1 MKSVVISGSTGSIGV
16 QAIEVCKK
24 CGFKVVAL
32 SAHKNYKLLA
42 EQARLMQVQSVCI
55 SDERFYSDLK
65 ALLSDTDIK
74 VLAGEQALCEMIS
87 STKADVLLNAIV
99 GISGLAPTVAA
110 IKSRKDIAL
119 ANKETLVAGGE
130 YVMSLAKE
138 CGVSI
143 LPVDS
148 EHSAIFQSLVGCADL
163 KEIKKLIITASGG
176 PFFGKSREELAS
188 VTLADALK
196 HPNWVMGQ
204 KITID
209 SATLMNK
216 GLEFIEAVFLFSVD
230 PKNIEIVVHRESV
243 IHSLVEFVDNS
254 VIAQLGV
261 PNMEIPIQYALTY
274 PNRYE
279 SNVRPLSLTEYGTLT
294 FYKPDFESFKAPTA
308 AIEAIKEGGLKPAI
322 VNGANEKAVEL
333 FLAGKISFLDI
344 ERLILK
350 SLDLKG
356 GSYKSIDEVFEAD
369 RYAREFVM
377 QSI

>member
-16 QAIEVCKK
+16 QGIEVCKK
-24 CGFKVVAL
+24 CGFKVLAL
-32 SAHKNYKLLA
+32 SANKNYKLLA
-42 EQARLMQVQSVCI
+42 KQARAMDVLSVCI
-55 SDERFYSDLK
+55 TDESFYSDLK
-65 ALLSDTDIK
+65 TLLADTNIE
-74 VLAGEQALCEMIS
+74 VFAGEKALCEMIS
-87 STKADVLLNAIV
+87 NTNADVLLNAIV
-99 GISGLAPTVAA
+99 GISGLLPTVSA
-110 IKSRKDIAL
+110 IKSGKDVAL

-130 YVMSLAKE
+130 YVMALAKE
-138 CGVSI
+138 KGVKI

-148 EHSAIFQSLVGCADL
+148 EHSAIFQSSVGCADL

-176 PFFGKSREELAS
+176 PFFGKSREELAKVS
-188 VTLADALK
+188 LSDALK

-216 GLEFIEAVFLFSVD
+216 GLEFIEAVFLFGVD
-230 PKNIEIVVHRESV
+230 PQNIEIVVHRESV

-279 SNVRPLSLTEYGTLT
+279 SNAKPLSLVDYGNLT
-294 FYKPDFESFKAPTA
+294 FFKPDFESFRAPTA
-308 AIEAIKEGGLKPAI
+308 AISAIIEGGIKPAI

-333 FLAGKISFLDI
+333 FLKGKISFLDI

-350 SLDLKG
+350 SLELKG
-356 GSYKSIDEVFEAD
+356 GSYKGIEDVLEAD
-369 RYAREFVM
+369 RYAREFVL
-377 QSI
+377 QNI